1 MRANG
6 RGCGCGGWVGLVG
19 KGADDNHY
27 NLESFQEDKILLK
40 DAISKLDVK
49 LQEVVVLNYFED
61 MSQTQIAAK
70 LGISQMQVSRRLKKA
85 LNTLLTILSEKE
97 NN

>member
-1 MRANG
+1 M
-6 RGCGCGGWVGLVG
+6 
-19 KGADDNHY
+19 
-27 NLESFQEDKILLK
+27 ETFQEDKILIN

-61 MSQTQIAAK
+61 MSQTQIANK

-85 LNTLLTILSEKE
+85 LNMLLTILSEKE
-97 NN
+97 KV